1 MAEAGTKRDC
11 MVVGVLAAQG
21 IARDLA
27 DDLAEDLPTAL
38 RDRFDGAQWRAEVTV
53 TPPVEPTAT
62 SRELVEAVRRHLL
75 SEGWDLGIGL
85 TDLPLR
91 AGHRPVSAHASAT
104 HGVGLVS
111 VPALGAVRLR
121 RRLRSAVLHVVDGL
135 LGEAV
140 GRGAGRSGR
149 DARMSGRLRELASPL
164 GRARGA
170 DDGTIRFAGATLR
183 GNARLLLGMIRANRP
198 LQLLARLS
206 GALLGALG
214 TAAVALASSNF
225 WSLADG
231 MSWARL
237 ILLTL
242 ASVVLIVVAL
252 VLAHG
257 LWERAV
263 SPVARERVMLFN
275 FATVATLSLGVA
287 ALYLALFVIDLAA
300 AAALIPP
307 SQFTSNIRHD
317 AGLDS
322 YVKLAWLVASLATV
336 GGALGSLV
344 ESDDA
349 VRAATYGSH
358 ADART
363 EAGEDAGAAD
373 GASPDERA
381 GDRVAEE
388 PAVER

>member
-1 MAEAGTKRDC
+1 MADAATTGERPRDC
-11 MVVGVLAAQG
+11 MVIGVLAAQG

-27 DDLAEDLPTAL
+27 EDLADDLPHELGE
-38 RDRFDGAQWRAEVTV
+38 RFDGVRWRAEVTV
-53 TPPVEPTAT
+53 APRVEPTAT
-62 SRELVEAVRRHLL
+62 SRDLVEAVRRHLL

-85 TDLPLR
+85 TELPLR

-121 RRLRSAVLHVVDGL
+121 HRLRSAVLHVVEGL
-135 LGEAV
+135 LGESV
-140 GRGAGRSGR
+140 GRGGRRDGR
-149 DARMSGRLRELASPL
+149 DTRMGGRLRELGSPL
-164 GRARGA
+164 GRARVR

-183 GNARLLLGMIRANRP
+183 GNARLLFGMIRANRP
-198 LQLLARLS
+198 LQLVARLS
-206 GALLGALG
+206 GALLAALG

-231 MSWARL
+231 MSWPRL
-237 ILLTL
+237 IFLMV
-242 ASVVLIVVAL
+242 ASVVMIVVAL

-263 SPVARERVMLFN
+263 APLARERVMLFN

-287 ALYLALFVIDLAA
+287 ALYLALFGIDFAA

-307 SQFTSNIRHD
+307 SEFTRNIQHD
-317 AGLDS
+317 AGVDAYL
-322 YVKLAWLVASLATV
+322 KLAWLVASVATV

-349 VRAATYGSH
+349 VRDATYASH

-363 EAGEDAGAAD
+363 EAGEDAGGAD
-373 GASPDERA
+373 DASADERA
-381 GDRVAEE
+381 RDRVAE
-388 PAVER
+388 

>member
-1 MAEAGTKRDC
+1 MAEAAADGNRQPER
-11 MVVGVLAAQG
+11 MVIGVLAAQG

-27 DDLAEDLPTAL
+27 EDLAEDLPAAL
-38 RDRFDGAQWRAEVTV
+38 GERFDGAEWRAEVGV
-53 TPPVEPTAT
+53 APPAEPTAT
-62 SRELVEAVRRHLL
+62 SRDLVEAVRRHLL

-85 TDLPLR
+85 TELPLR
-91 AGHRPVSAHASAT
+91 AGRRPVSAHASAT

-121 RRLRSAVLHVVDGL
+121 RRLRSAVEHLVEGL
-135 LGEAV
+135 LGESV
-140 GRGAGRSGR
+140 GRDGGRAGG
-149 DARMSGRLRELASPL
+149 DARMGGRLRELASPL

-183 GNARLLLGMIRANRP
+183 GNVRLLVGMLRANRP
-198 LQLLARLS
+198 LQLIARLS

-214 TAAVALASSNF
+214 TAAVALASSNL

-231 MSWARL
+231 MSWPRL
-237 ILLTL
+237 IALMV
-242 ASVVLIVVAL
+242 ASVVVIVVAL

-263 SPVARERVMLFN
+263 SPLARERVMLFN

-287 ALYLALFVIDLAA
+287 ALYLALFMINLAA
-300 AAALIPP
+300 AGTLIPP
-307 SQFTSNIRHD
+307 SVFESNVQHA
-317 AGLDS
+317 AGVGAYL
-322 YVKLAWLVASLATV
+322 KLAWLVASLATV

-349 VRAATYGSH
+349 VRAATYATH
-358 ADART
+358 PDART
-363 EAGEDAGAAD
+363 EAGEDATTAD
-373 GASPDERA
+373 GDSADER
-381 GDRVAEE
+381 GRNRVADY
-388 PAVER
+388 